1 MVAQEEVA
9 MYRVHPHRGTPGRV
23 GSHSSAGGES
33 SKARTTLAII
43 GVALLAGAVLSAR
56 WWQQQPLRTLEFTG
70 VELLDTAQLHHLL
83 QQGAD
88 ALPEQ
93 PSLAEWRER
102 LLRHPLIA
110 EATLSWRAPGTLRV
124 HVRERRLVALVVT
137 ASGQYALD
145 SSGALF
151 ELPSAPQG
159 QLPIV
164 AVPKLQ
170 EWMKGEA
177 AAIACALRKEL
188 LQVERL
194 HWAPQHGWVARME
207 NGWEV
212 LLGDTTALEAKCSRA
227 RRFLRWRGQA
237 APQRVDVRWSGQVV
251 VSVPVPQPQG

>member
-1 MVAQEEVA
+1 

-23 GSHSSAGGES
+23 GSHSSAGGGS
-33 SKARTTLAII
+33 SRARAALAVI
-43 GVALLAGAVLSAR
+43 GVALLTTAILSAR
-56 WWQQQPLRTLEFTG
+56 WWQRQPLQRLEFTG
-70 VELLDTAQLHHLL
+70 LELLDTTQLRRLL

-93 PSLAEWRER
+93 PSLSEWRER
-102 LLRHPLIA
+102 LLSHPLIA
-110 EATLSWRAPGTLRV
+110 EATLSWRAPGTLRI
-124 HVRERRLVALVVT
+124 HLRERRPVALVVT

-145 SSGALF
+145 SSGVLF
-151 ELPSAPQG
+151 ELPSAPQW

-170 EWMKGEA
+170 EWMTVEA
-177 AAIACALRKEL
+177 AAIARALHEEL
-188 LQVERL
+188 LPVEQLSWR
-194 HWAPQHGWVARME
+194 PQHGWVARME

-212 LLGDTTALEAKCSRA
+212 LLGDTTALQAKCSRV

>member
-1 MVAQEEVA
+1 

-23 GSHSSAGGES
+23 SSHSSAEGGS
-33 SKARTTLAII
+33 SRARATLAVI
-43 GVALLAGAVLSAR
+43 GVALLVAAILSAR
-56 WWQQQPLRTLEFTG
+56 WWQRQPLRTLEFTG
-70 VELLDTAQLHHLL
+70 VELLDTTQLRRLL

-88 ALPEQ
+88 TLPEH
-93 PSLAEWRER
+93 PSLPEWRER
-102 LLRHPLIA
+102 LLSHPLIA
-110 EATLSWRAPGTLRV
+110 QATLSWHGPGTLRV
-124 HVRERRLVALVVT
+124 HIRERRPVALVVT
-137 ASGQYALD
+137 ASGRYALD

-151 ELPSAPQG
+151 EFPSAPQW

-164 AVPKLQ
+164 AVPKLR

-177 AAIACALRKEL
+177 AAIAYAVRREL
-188 LQVERL
+188 LPVEQL
-194 HWAPQHGWVARME
+194 HWTPQHGWVARME

-212 LLGDTTALEAKCSRA
+212 LLGDTTALQAKCSRV

>member
-1 MVAQEEVA
+1 

-23 GSHSSAGGES
+23 GSYSSAGEGS
-33 SKARTTLAII
+33 SKARATLAVI
-43 GVALLAGAVLSAR
+43 GVALLAGAILSAH
-56 WWQQQPLRTLEFTG
+56 WWQRQPLRTLEFTG
-70 VELLDTAQLHHLL
+70 IELLDTAQLRRLL

-93 PSLAEWRER
+93 PPLPEWRKR

-124 HVRERRLVALVVT
+124 HVRERRPVALVVT

-145 SSGALF
+145 SSGVLF
-151 ELPSAPQG
+151 EFPSAPQW

-177 AAIACALRKEL
+177 AAIACALREGL
-188 LQVERL
+188 PRVERL
-194 HWAPQHGWVARME
+194 SWTPQHGWVVRME

-212 LLGDTTALEAKCSRA
+212 LLGDTTALQAKCSRV

-251 VSVPVPQPQG
+251 VSVPVPQSQG